1 MRQKIQEIRQTIGR
15 DIHIG
20 ARYEE
25 NLRDM
30 SIAAIIMM
38 VLGAVM
44 AFINVFQKQYII
56 ALSPLAMLF
65 TSVISYIFVNK
76 FKRRDISVA
85 ATTLIIILVLSYDVL
100 LADNGFAFLWTL
112 MIPLLISYL
121 FSIREGIVI
130 TVYFETLFILA
141 FYTPFR
147 RLMADRY
154 PEIVMSRFP
163 MLYLFHGLFVL
174 YIMYQYHKGI
184 LLEIEYTDRL
194 NEEVKRQ
201 TEVSESRARRIEQLS
216 LEAIE
221 TLAHAIDAKDP
232 YTRGHSSRVSQYSVL
247 IARAL
252 DWDEQKVNELRFAAL
267 LHDIGKIGV
276 PDSILNNPR
285 RLNEAEYNIIK
296 THTTMGGD
304 ILKNRMTIGMAEDV
318 ARYHHE
324 RYDGRGYP
332 CGLKGEA
339 IPEAAR
345 IAAVADAFDAMSS
358 NRVYRKACDRE
369 RIRNELTEGKG
380 KHADTNS
387 DPWIP

>member
-332 CGLKGEA
+332 CGLRRC
-339 IPEAAR
+339 IR
-345 IAAVADAFDAMSS
+345 
-358 NRVYRKACDRE
+358 CD
-369 RIRNELTEGKG
+369 ELKPGLQK
-380 KHADTNS
+380 S
-387 DPWIP
+387 L